1 MQAKQDILNTTQI
14 YLNLLNPEGGLS
26 EGEIGNS
33 VFNKVQSFKKK
44 NFIRLQKDAKNFSFI
59 GWRRAK
65 YKQLK
70 KEALQQYAR
79 RSRVRTMISSSA
91 LFFFSYVT

>member
-33 VFNKVQSFKKK
+33 VFNKVQSF
-44 NFIRLQKDAKNFSFI
+44 
-59 GWRRAK
+59 
-65 YKQLK
+65 LK
-70 KEALQQYAR
+70 KTLSVYKKMQK
-79 RSRVRTMISSSA
+79 ISV
-91 LFFFSYVT
+91 LLGG

>member
-44 NFIRLQKDAKNFSFI
+44 KTLSVYKKMQK
-59 GWRRAK
+59 
-65 YKQLK
+65 
-70 KEALQQYAR
+70 
-79 RSRVRTMISSSA
+79 ISV
-91 LFFFSYVT
+91 LLGG

>member
-44 NFIRLQKDAKNFSFI
+44 KLYPSTKRCKKFQFYWVAKGEI
-59 GWRRAK
+59 EAI
-65 YKQLK
+65 K
-70 KEALQQYAR
+70 KRGTA
-79 RSRVRTMISSSA
+79 TIC
-91 LFFFSYVT
+91 T

>member
-33 VFNKVQSFKKK
+33 VFNKVQSF
-44 NFIRLQKDAKNFSFI
+44 
-59 GWRRAK
+59 
-65 YKQLK
+65 
-70 KEALQQYAR
+70 
-79 RSRVRTMISSSA
+79 
-91 LFFFSYVT
+91 

>member
-59 GWRRAK
+59 GWRRGK